1 MNTRKEA
8 EAALAEFMDSNEKVA
23 LLTGTNE
30 YRKRVLALETFVK
43 QEAGLNILFRANYI
57 DNFQVFYAHFDIK
70 FKVGKPYRLENHTL
84 YIDTIRENSWDKSP
98 LEVDH
103 AVLYPL
109 EGASLLKERARLKLM
124 DDLLR
129 RVSGKIIL
137 VDHGSTGENA
147 WLSDFVDRRVSYDE
161 EEGDPVFS
169 QLKKEFDMDYM
180 DQ

>member
-1 MNTRKEA
+1 MSTRKEA

-30 YRKRVLALETFVK
+30 ERKRVLALETFVK

-84 YIDTIRENSWDKSP
+84 YVDTIRESSWDKSP

-109 EGASLLKERARLKLM
+109 DSASDLKERARLKLM

-137 VDHGSTGENA
+137 VDYTSTGDYA
-147 WLSDFVDRRVSYDE
+147 WLSDFVDRHVVYDVE
-161 EEGDPVFS
+161 EDDPTFN
-169 QLKKEFDMDYM
+169 QLKKEFNIDYLP
-180 DQ
+180 Q